1 MKTTSNQIPTFL
13 LSAVPV
19 SESLDGDLKF
29 LPPDPSVNGAKVAVA
44 QLRAQWE
51 FLPGDHPLVRL
62 ALNLPAPQEG
72 FVRERVGN
80 QTNTGY
86 RHWGGLL

>member
-44 QLRAQWE
+44 QLRAQ
-51 FLPGDHPLVRL
+51 
-62 ALNLPAPQEG
+62 
-72 FVRERVGN
+72 
-80 QTNTGY
+80 
-86 RHWGGLL
+86 